1 MRLLRLALIP
11 SLACVLSCSTSTEE
25 RSAAPANPV
34 QPVLGNPILFP
45 SAITTNPVLVTP
57 TATPS
62 PTPSAS
68 PTAPAGT
75 QTPVATPSPTPAQ
88 TATPGPTA
96 TPKSPTATP
105 SPTPAPTNTATPAP
119 TKVATATPQPSPTPG
134 PTATP
139 TPAAIVGEIHHIR
152 VGFYGI
158 NCPGNRPVPNNGA
171 KQLPVGCKGF
181 VTATPKR
188 ANGDDVPSH
197 IHGPGIDWDLEY
209 GASIVSVKN
218 SMASTFNKDLTGLRV
233 GAFNLCATVGGVR
246 GCLDGT
252 VIP

>member
-11 SLACVLSCSTSTEE
+11 SLACVLSCSTTTEE
-25 RSAAPANPV
+25 RAATPANPV

-45 SAITTNPVLVTP
+45 SAIVTSPILATP
-57 TATPS
+57 TATPT
-62 PTPSAS
+62 PKPSAS

-75 QTPVATPSPTPAQ
+75 QTPAPTPSPTPAQ
-88 TATPGPTA
+88 TATPA
-96 TPKSPTATP
+96 APTATP
-105 SPTPAPTNTATPAP
+105 SPTPAAQTPTPAP
-119 TKVATATPQPSPTPG
+119 TATKVATATPQPTAG

-181 VTATPKR
+181 VTATPKK

-197 IHGPGIDWDLEY
+197 IHGPNIEWDLEY
-209 GASIVSVKN
+209 GHNIISIKN
-218 SMASTFNKDLTGLRV
+218 SQASTFNKDLTGLRV
-233 GAFNLCATVGGVR
+233 GTFNYCATVGGVR